1 MHPAEEYLR
10 NTANPP
16 SLHVQIG
23 GKRRRLFIN
32 RDQNQIGIVAPNKRK
47 CGYLFTDWDS
57 IEKVL
62 YPSDHAPK
70 SAEEANRQMVLKYQ
84 RLASKATF
92 TGPYIKKALNPDPSK
107 SLYENGLTTGTR
119 IDGQVISLKAVEKWC
134 GELTMQ
140 QFREALC
147 EGKKFYS
154 MRFDFRGYDGSLW
167 VEPCEIEGDTSGKRV
182 LNAGFSKEFRGC
194 GNGYYYL
201 LINDENFIGYD
212 ID

>member
-57 IEKVL
+57 IEKVF

-92 TGPYIKKALNPDPSK
+92 TGPYI
-107 SLYENGLTTGTR
+107 
-119 IDGQVISLKAVEKWC
+119 
-134 GELTMQ
+134 
-140 QFREALC
+140 
-147 EGKKFYS
+147 
-154 MRFDFRGYDGSLW
+154 
-167 VEPCEIEGDTSGKRV
+167 
-182 LNAGFSKEFRGC
+182 
-194 GNGYYYL
+194 
-201 LINDENFIGYD
+201 
-212 ID
+212 

>member
-1 MHPAEEYLR
+1 MRVPVVR
-10 NTANPP
+10 PF
-16 SLHVQIG
+16 S
-23 GKRRRLFIN
+23 
-32 RDQNQIGIVAPNKRK
+32 
-47 CGYLFTDWDS
+47 
-57 IEKVL
+57 
-62 YPSDHAPK
+62 
-70 SAEEANRQMVLKYQ
+70 YQ

-134 GELTMQ
+134 GEFTMQ
-140 QFREALC
+140 QFREALR

-154 MRFDFRGYDGSLW
+154 LRFDFRGYDGSLW

-182 LNAGFSKEFRGC
+182 LNAGFSKEYRGC

>member
-1 MHPAEEYLR
+1 MHAAEQYLR
-10 NTANPP
+10 NTENPP
-16 SLHVQIG
+16 SLYVQIG

-47 CGYLFTDWDS
+47 CGYLFSDWDS
-57 IEKVL
+57 IEKIF
-62 YPSDHAPK
+62 YPGEARQK
-70 SAEEANRQMVLKYQ
+70 SPEEKNAQMIRKYQ
-84 RLASKATF
+84 RLALKATF
-92 TGPYIKKALNPDPSK
+92 TGPYIKKALNPDPTK

-134 GELTMQ
+134 GEFTMK
-140 QFREALC
+140 QFREALR

-167 VEPCEIEGDTSGKRV
+167 VEPREIEGDTSGKRV
-182 LNAGFSKEFRGC
+182 LNAGFSKEYRGC

>member
-1 MHPAEEYLR
+1 
-10 NTANPP
+10 
-16 SLHVQIG
+16 
-23 GKRRRLFIN
+23 
-32 RDQNQIGIVAPNKRK
+32 
-47 CGYLFTDWDS
+47 
-57 IEKVL
+57 
-62 YPSDHAPK
+62 
-70 SAEEANRQMVLKYQ
+70 MVLKYQ

-92 TGPYIKKALNPDPSK
+92 TGPYIKKALNPDPTK

-140 QFREALC
+140 QFREALR

-154 MRFDFRGYDGSLW
+154 LRFDFRGYDGSLW

-182 LNAGFSKEFRGC
+182 LSAGFSKEYRGC

>member
-32 RDQNQIGIVAPNKRK
+32 RDQNQIGIIAPNKRK

-62 YPSDHAPK
+62 YPSDHTPK
-70 SAEEANRQMVLKYQ
+70 SAEESNRQMVLKYQ

-92 TGPYIKKALNPDPSK
+92 TGPYIKKALNPDPTK

-140 QFREALC
+140 QFRDALR

-154 MRFDFRGYDGSLW
+154 LRFDFRGYDGSLW

-182 LNAGFSKEFRGC
+182 LNAGFSKEYRGC